1 MDIALARRRELRR
14 AATDAEQ
21 MLWRLL
27 RRRQFAG
34 VKFRRQHPFGR
45 YILDFY
51 CADHGLAV
59 ELDGGQHFTDEGRA
73 HDERRAEY
81 LATRGVRVLRFT
93 NRELFEEREGV
104 LEAIRQEVG
113 R

>member
-21 MLWRLL
+21 VLWRLL

-34 VKFRRQHPFGR
+34 VKFRRQRPVGR

-51 CADHGLAV
+51 CAERRLAV
-59 ELDGGQHFTDEGRA
+59 ELDGSQHFTDEGRA
-73 HDERRAEY
+73 HDESRTEY

-104 LEAIRQEVG
+104 LEAIRRACE

>member
-1 MDIALARRRELRR
+1 MDIALARRRDLRR
-14 AATDAEQ
+14 LATEAERL
-21 MLWRLL
+21 LWRLL

-34 VKFRRQHPFGR
+34 VKFRRQHPVGP

-51 CADHGLAV
+51 SADHGLAV

-73 HDERRAEY
+73 HDESRTEY

-104 LEAIRQEVG
+104 LEAIRQAVG

>member
-1 MDIALARRRELRR
+1 M
-14 AATDAEQ
+14 
-21 MLWRLL
+21 
-27 RRRQFAG
+27 
-34 VKFRRQHPFGR
+34 
-45 YILDFY
+45 
-51 CADHGLAV
+51 

-73 HDERRAEY
+73 HDERRTEY

-104 LEAIRQEVG
+104 LEAIRQAVG

>member
-21 MLWRLL
+21 VLWRLL
-27 RRRQFAG
+27 RRFAG
-34 VKFRRQHPFGR
+34 VKFRRQHPIGR

-73 HDERRAEY
+73 HDESRTEY

-104 LEAIRQEVG
+104 LEAIRQAVG

>member
-21 MLWRLL
+21 VLWRLL

-34 VKFRRQHPFGR
+34 VKFRRQHPVGPC
-45 YILDFY
+45 ILDFY
-51 CADHGLAV
+51 CAEHGLAV
-59 ELDGGQHFTDEGRA
+59 ELDGGQHFTDEGQEY
-73 HDERRAEY
+73 DRRRTAY
-81 LATRGVRVLRFT
+81 LAMEGVRVLGFT
-93 NRELFEEREGV
+93 NRELFEETDSV
-104 LEAIRQEVG
+104 LEAIRQAVG

>member
-1 MDIALARRRELRR
+1 MDIATRRRELRR

-21 MLWRLL
+21 VLWRLL

-34 VKFRRQHPFGR
+34 VKLRRQRPVGR

-51 CADHGLAV
+51 CAERRLAV
-59 ELDGGQHFTDEGRA
+59 EPDGSQHFTDEGRA
-73 HDERRAEY
+73 HDESRTEY

-104 LEAIRQEVG
+104 LEAIRRACE

>member
-21 MLWRLL
+21 VLWRLL

-34 VKFRRQHPFGR
+34 VKFRRQHPIGC

-59 ELDGGQHFTDEGRA
+59 ELDGGLHFTDEGQA
-73 HDERRAEY
+73 HDERRTAY

-104 LEAIRQEVG
+104 LEAIRQAVG

>member
-21 MLWRLL
+21 VLWRLL
-27 RRRQFAG
+27 RRRQFTG
-34 VKFRRQHPFGR
+34 LKFRRQHPVGP

-51 CADHGLAV
+51 CAEHGLAV
-59 ELDGGQHFTDEGRA
+59 ELDGGQHFTDEGQEY
-73 HDERRAEY
+73 DRRRTAY
-81 LATRGVRVLRFT
+81 LAMEGVRVLRFT
-93 NRELFEEREGV
+93 SRELFEETDSV
-104 LEAIRQEVG
+104 QEAIRQAVG